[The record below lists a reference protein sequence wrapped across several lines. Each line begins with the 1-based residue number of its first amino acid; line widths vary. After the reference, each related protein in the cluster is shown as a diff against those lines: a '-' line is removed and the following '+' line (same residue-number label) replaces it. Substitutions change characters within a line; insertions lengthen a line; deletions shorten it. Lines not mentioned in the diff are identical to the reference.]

1 MKLQLLFD
9 NLEPIT
15 LNTQGRFG
23 KGRFYKTDKTQKFI
37 SQVNLMMR
45 QYKNDLNKFNKYYDE
60 TKHFLVCDYYFYKP
74 IITKKDKRISKTS
87 GDLSN
92 LVKALEDAI
101 FKHLHADDSAV
112 CVLNVHKINS
122 QNIYTKVN
130 IQVRDL
136 SYVNF

>member
-1 MKLQLLFD
+1 MKIQLLFD

-15 LNTQGRFG
+15 LNNQARFA
-23 KGRFYKTDKTQKFI
+23 KGRVYKTKKTQQFI

-60 TKHFLVCDYYFYKP
+60 NKHFLICDYYFYKP
-74 IITKKDKRISKTS
+74 IMHKKDKRVSKNS

-112 CVLNVHKINS
+112 CVLNVHKIDS
-122 QNIYTKVN
+122 QKVYTKVN

-136 SYVNF
+136 SYINF